1 MIVIV
6 SWIFYRYLRE
16 WARAGLVQVFIIA
29 LYADMYGF
37 PLMIYL
43 SVGLF
48 GERVVHWSTVFLVTL
63 FPAIVI
69 AYTLL
74 AYRRGAADACAVR
87 RAISQL
93 PEARADVLPSAG
105 GNN

>member
-1 MIVIV
+1 
-6 SWIFYRYLRE
+6 
-16 WARAGLVQVFIIA
+16 LVQVFIIA

-74 AYRRGAADACAVR
+74 AYRRGAADGCAVR